1 MSGGISGSASLM
13 ATWLKPQLA
22 HNSTASA
29 AAAGGSARSANF
41 MLALGITENGK
52 AVVLFHPL
60 SPVVALLH
68 AMGADSGYLD
78 DRGLRLEA
86 GALRRRRECRR
97 DFS

>member
-22 HNSTASA
+22 HNRTASA
-29 AAAGGSARSANF
+29 AEAGGSARLANC

-52 AVVLFHPL
+52 AVVLFHL

-68 AMGADSGYLD
+68 AMGADSGHLD

-86 GALRRRRECRR
+86 GALRRRRERRR